1 MIVVSKNE
9 ELKKFVTS
17 VVRPVMHEELNSF
30 IAECNDIEFLEEIC
44 EWAKDRQE
52 LIKKYGG
59 KLANYGR
66 KTHGK

>member
-1 MIVVSKNE
+1 
-9 ELKKFVTS
+9 
-17 VVRPVMHEELNSF
+17 MHEELNSF

-44 EWAKDRQE
+44 EWSKDRQE